1 MCSGSIMILSS
12 VSGVYSQDLSC
23 PCWLSPVPKY
33 FFTEYLES
41 HYSKLVI
48 LSVSGQFFK
57 DTILGKI
64 SAHWSWS
71 IIWSSAIEENQ
82 LRHCKDWSP
91 NLPHACQKVL
101 PLCCPLSWHQCVL
114 FSSKVL
120 TQGGHLYLLTAG
132 MQLFHF
138 SFPEQ
143 KNPLQQRD
151 AGAGCSHYT

>member
-1 MCSGSIMILSS
+1 MILSS

-71 IIWSSAIEENQ
+71 IILSSAIEENQ

-120 TQGGHLYLLTAG
+120 TQGGQLYLLTAG